1 MQNTPSG
8 TRYWYQHYGAVLD
21 QDKKAQLAERFSAFL
36 KAQRLAQG
44 PMNNLTSKTD
54 NLKREAPMDPNKIG
68 ERAHG

>member
-1 MQNTPSG
+1 
-8 TRYWYQHYGAVLD
+8 VLD

-44 PMNNLTSKTD
+44 PMNNLTSETD
-54 NLKREAPMDPNKIG
+54 NLKREAPMDPNKTG